1 MGAVDEKF
9 TAFHFLGEDKRLR
22 YGDNRL
28 VEVGNTYSQSYP
40 HDTRDGDCYDSPTL
54 CESGMHAS
62 IRPIDALKYAP
73 GPIICRVEVSGDV
86 IRGDDKLVGRHRKV
100 LAMADATRTLH
111 EFAVAQARSA
121 LELTGEK
128 DERCFAALE
137 AKILWLD
144 GKITDDDLARA
155 RAAAWGTARD
165 AAWDGHRKVLAM
177 ADATRT
183 LHEFAVAQARRCL
196 GRCLGRC
203 LARARDAA
211 WAAARGPLLGTLL
224 GGRC

>member
-165 AAWDGHRKVLAM
+165 AAWDA
-177 ADATRT
+177 AWAAAWDA
-183 LHEFAVAQARRCL
+183 AW
-196 GRCLGRC
+196 
-203 LARARDAA
+203 DAA
-211 WAAARGPLLGTLL
+211 WAAARAAAWDAAWAAAWDAAWAAARAAANEDLEARLKRLLEGSA
-224 GGRC
+224 